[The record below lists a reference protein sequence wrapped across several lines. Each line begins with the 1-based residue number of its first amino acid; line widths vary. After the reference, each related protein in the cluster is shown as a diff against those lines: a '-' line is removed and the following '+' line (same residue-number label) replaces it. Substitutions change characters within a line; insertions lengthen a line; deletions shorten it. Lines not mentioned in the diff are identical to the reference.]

1 MYRDNNEQENVLEKY
16 GRDITE
22 SVKNNKI
29 DPVIGRDE
37 EIRSII
43 RILSR
48 KTKNNPVLIGEPG
61 VGKTAIVE
69 GLAIRIGKGDVPS
82 TLKNKKVWS
91 LDLGAL
97 IAVAKYQGEFE
108 ER

>member
-1 MYRDNNEQENVLEKY
+1 MEEVNVLEKY

-22 SVKNNKI
+22 LVKSGKI

-37 EIRSII
+37 EIRSLT

-69 GLAIRIGKGDVPS
+69 GLAIRINKGDIPNS
-82 TLKNKKVWS
+82 LKNKRQS
-91 LDLGAL
+91 YLS
-97 IAVAKYQGEFE
+97 
-108 ER
+108 